1 MQITKIC
8 QVTWVIWSTWRIL
21 VRPYKQIKEGE
32 KIVRT
37 FSNEVSEDELVW
49 HRDREDRLI
58 EVIKSGGWCLQLDE
72 EMPTTLVEGSEYFI
86 PKETFH
92 RVIKGFED
100 LVVAW
105 RNNDDC

>member
-1 MQITKIC
+1 M
-8 QVTWVIWSTWRIL
+8 
-21 VRPYKQIKEGE
+21 VRPYQQIKEGE

-49 HRDREDRLI
+49 HRDKEDRLI

-100 LVVAW
+100 LVVSW
-105 RNNDDC
+105 RTDNDR